1 MDITVKNFFNKIHK
15 LYQMKYDTNKL
26 EQNIP
31 KYEVNRIVEH
41 VTKFTDNRKNKV
53 NGDTVDKGEI
63 LIEYFIEVEQNFSI
77 GDKLTVGNT
86 ALKGV
91 VSKVIDIDQRPI
103 GVETKRPIDAILSP
117 YSPLSRM
124 IYSLLLNGLLTAS
137 MQELKKNIKK
147 LVDK

>member
-1 MDITVKNFFNKIHK
+1 MC
-15 LYQMKYDTNKL
+15 
-26 EQNIP
+26 
-31 KYEVNRIVEH
+31 
-41 VTKFTDNRKNKV
+41 
-53 NGDTVDKGEI
+53 EI
-63 LIEYFIEVEQNFSI
+63 ISLIEYFIEVEQNFSI

-137 MQELKKNIKK
+137 MQEFNKNIKK